1 MRITASRFLS
11 TVVIL
16 ICTAFLAACSC
27 NTGNTLPSPKPY
39 SNTESQHYH
48 MLKALNKEGVGVI
61 EFGSTLTLILPTDCF
76 FRGTTTQVKE
86 HRKHTLRRIA
96 RLIKSYPGV
105 PIYISGHT
113 DKVYTR
119 NQQQKNSF
127 YYAQAV
133 AGYLWNHG
141 ISPQQL
147 KVIPDGSKVN
157 VSTNKNPEG
166 AADNRRVEIYI
177 GLKQQTPIMP
187 WKADSAELADHK

>member
-1 MRITASRFLS
+1 MRMNAGRFLY
-11 TVVIL
+11 TIVTLLCAAL
-16 ICTAFLAACSC
+16 ITSC
-27 NTGNTLPSPKPY
+27 CPKGNTLPSPKPY
-39 SNTESQHYH
+39 TDTENQHYH
-48 MLKALNKEGVGVI
+48 MLRELHKEGVGVI

-96 RLIKSYPGV
+96 RLIKTYPGV

-119 NQQQKNSF
+119 NQQQRNSF

-133 AGYLWNHG
+133 AGYMWNHG

-147 KVIPDGSKVN
+147 KVIPDGSLVN

-177 GLKQQTPIMP
+177 GLKQQTPITP
-187 WKADSAELADHK
+187 WQPDSAELADHK